1 MAMAVEPAGY
11 RTEPGSMEIIQ
22 NLGKL
27 QRVAGVEDSFKI
39 WIVRLGAR
47 VEKVEDGFPT
57 QDDLFEIVATA

>member
-1 MAMAVEPAGY
+1 
-11 RTEPGSMEIIQ
+11 MEIIQ

-27 QRVAGVEDSFKI
+27 QRVAGVQDSFKI